1 MPSGRI
7 MVAFGYHG
15 DSFHGSQIQP
25 DIRTVEGSLQKALKN
40 LTWWSDGCL
49 EICSRT
55 DAGVS
60 VRMNLACIN
69 LPNTIMQKVGYKSM
83 ARAIND
89 QLPVGMVIWHVK
101 KVSAK
106 TRSRKANS
114 RHYLYRMDAI
124 EEWPHLPNAEL
135 MKAACSAIEGRHNFT
150 NLCKLEGDL
159 NPNRIID
166 KCTPW
171 LDSNNQIIGISVK
184 SRAFLWNQ
192 VRRIASAI
200 SGVVSGR
207 ITLDKLQSALNNPD
221 ISVDL
226 GRANSDG
233 LILWSISHDEVDGI
247 INSSFPD
254 GIKFTKRPDDSREYF
269 RWLSLLKFENAAFLE
284 REWLIR
290 LKLK

>member
-1 MPSGRI
+1 

-25 DIRTVEGSLQKALKN
+25 DIRTVEGSLQKALKR
-40 LTWWSDGCL
+40 LTWWTKGCL

-69 LPNTIMQKVGYKSM
+69 LPTSVANKVSFKSM

-89 QLPVGMVIWHVK
+89 QLPVGMIIWYIQ
-101 KVSAK
+101 KVPQS

-114 RHYLYRMDAI
+114 RHYLYRLGSV
-124 EEWPHLPNAEL
+124 EEWPLNPNMEL
-135 MKAACSAIEGRHNFT
+135 MKSACSIIEGRNNFT

-159 NPNRIID
+159 NPDRIID
-166 KCTPW
+166 ECTPW
-171 LDSNNQIIGISVK
+171 VDSNGNIIGISVK
-184 SRAFLWNQ
+184 ARAFLWNQ

-200 SGVVSGR
+200 AGVVSGR
-207 ITLDKLQSALNNPD
+207 ISLDALQSALSNPH
-221 ISVDL
+221 IPVDF

-233 LILWSISHDEVDGI
+233 LILWSISHDEIDEI
-247 INSSFPD
+247 IDSSFPD
-254 GIKFTKRPDDSREYF
+254 ATLFTPRPDQREYN
-269 RWLSLLKFENAAFLE
+269 RWLSLLRYETSAFLE
-284 REWLIR
+284 REWLVRI
-290 LKLK
+290 KLD